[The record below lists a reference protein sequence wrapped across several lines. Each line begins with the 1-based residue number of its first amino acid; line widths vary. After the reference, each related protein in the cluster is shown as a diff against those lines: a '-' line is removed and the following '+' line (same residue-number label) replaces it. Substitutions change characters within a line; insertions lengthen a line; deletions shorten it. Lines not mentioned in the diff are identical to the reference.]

1 MECLYMKKEM
11 LMVKCEYYMDIYVF
25 DIYDMF

>member
-1 MECLYMKKEM
+1 MFIYEKKM
-11 LMVKCEYYMDIYVF
+11 LIVFKCEYNMDIYVF